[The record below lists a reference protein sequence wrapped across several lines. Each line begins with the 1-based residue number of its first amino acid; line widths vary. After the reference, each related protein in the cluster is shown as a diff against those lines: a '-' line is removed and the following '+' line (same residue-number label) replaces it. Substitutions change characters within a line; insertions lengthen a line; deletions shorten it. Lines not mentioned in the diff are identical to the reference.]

1 MSGPTRTG
9 QTSTRRFQPYG
20 TSRARVTEH
29 QNAEADPLA
38 TKLVQVPHVG
48 PPTPQPTGGLIP
60 ETTADAEQDQTD
72 TEEQEVPVS
81 NFYRSHIPHVTDWP
95 FGIRRSPSAQ
105 GSETARG
112 HLAQVASRSKMT
124 SKRSAA
130 T

>member
-9 QTSTRRFQPYG
+9 QTSIRRFQPYG
-20 TSRARVTEH
+20 TSRAWETEH
-29 QNAEADPLA
+29 QNAEVDPLA
-38 TKLVQVPHVG
+38 IQLVQAPHVG
-48 PPTPQPTGGLIP
+48 LPTQPTGGLIP
-60 ETTADAEQDQTD
+60 ETTADAETEQSH

-81 NFYRSHIPHVTDWP
+81 DFYRSHVPHVTDWS

-105 GSETARG
+105 GSKTARG